1 MTSFEDNN
9 HNEPSS
15 SATTSKSQRGQIK
28 SEILRLV
35 DLQTEIYNNNRWSVI
50 DDLLKQILVVSSTTA
65 TTQPCGGNNNNSK
78 NLHEEDDPMGR
89 LLLGAVLSHDPPV
102 GTVEYALRA
111 FPRAID
117 RNPAAFFHAC
127 QDATTSSS
135 EIVALLM
142 RHQLKQQQNS
152 SSSLSNNNDKEE
164 CPYPWILSEHIT
176 VEGAQALLQVYPMG
190 VLQPSSLLS
199 GGYCLLDYF
208 LLSPEMVDQRGFDMT
223 LWSKFKL
230 ILLAAEFCQGICC
243 TSQDSCSRRR
253 SIAPVHMILRRVFST
268 PGKLRV
274 VHAAQRHT
282 YTHHRDL
289 TCPSRTPQIPCL
301 SFPTHT
307 HHDMYMRACL
317 HLFVAQVF
325 SPTCRKHVMYCG

>member
-1 MTSFEDNN
+1 MTSFEDIN

-15 SATTSKSQRGQIK
+15 NATTSKSPRGQIK

-35 DLQTEIYNNNRWSVI
+35 DLQSEIYINTNRWSVI
-50 DDLLKQILVVSSTTA
+50 DDLLKQIPFVSTNTS
-65 TTQPCGGNNNNSK
+65 TTQPCGGSNNNNH
-78 NLHEEDDPMGR
+78 LHEEEDDPMGR
-89 LLLGAVLSHDPPV
+89 LLLGSLLSHDPPV
-102 GTVEYALRA
+102 RTVEYALRA
-111 FPRAID
+111 FPRAVD

-135 EIVALLM
+135 KIVALLM
-142 RHQLKQQQNS
+142 RHQQQQNS
-152 SSSLSNNNDKEE
+152 SGSLANNNDKEE

-230 ILLAAEFCQGICC
+230 ILLAAEFCQDICC

-268 PGKLRV
+268 PGK
-274 VHAAQRHT
+274 
-282 YTHHRDL
+282 
-289 TCPSRTPQIPCL
+289 
-301 SFPTHT
+301 
-307 HHDMYMRACL
+307 
-317 HLFVAQVF
+317 
-325 SPTCRKHVMYCG
+325 